1 MKEEKKMA
9 KKMAKKSSPL
19 NIKIKVK
26 KSRAEET
33 YELLKKAIIKG
44 DIEPGVQLIET
55 DLAERLGV
63 GRTTVRQA
71 IRRLKNEGLIETHP
85 QKGLI
90 INEFNPKDIEEIQ
103 GIRMVLEK
111 YAARL
116 AAERIKDEE
125 LIQLEEILDQSGES
139 LKQGNMDHVLKL
151 NTKFHN
157 LINSISGSSR
167 LQGMIYEL
175 HESILNY
182 QRAAINTIG
191 YAEQALKEHRM
202 ILEALKM
209 RNPDI
214 AEVMAAQHVS
224 EKKKIVMR
232 WVEE

>member
-1 MKEEKKMA
+1 MKNDTPNLKIKA
-9 KKMAKKSSPL
+9 KKP
-19 NIKIKVK
+19 
-26 KSRAEET
+26 RREET

-44 DIEPGVQLIET
+44 DIEPGAQLIET
-55 DLAERLGV
+55 DLAQRLGV
-63 GRTTVRQA
+63 DRTLVREA
-71 IRRLKNEGLIETHP
+71 IHRLKSEGLIETHP
-85 QKGLI
+85 EKGLI
-90 INEFNPKDIEEIQ
+90 VNEFTYEDIEEIQ
-103 GIRMVLEK
+103 GIRMVLER

-125 LIQLEEILDQSGES
+125 LIQIEEIVDQSEEF
-139 LKQGNMDHVLKL
+139 LKQRDMDKVLKL

-182 QRAAINTIG
+182 QRAALNTVG

-202 ILEALKM
+202 ILDALRM

-214 AEVMAAQHVS
+214 AEVLASQHVS
-224 EKKKIVMR
+224 EKKKIVLR